1 MVVGKLTKKYSLLKR
16 MISLNIGVFIL
27 SLGIVMTIFANL
39 GFAPWEVF
47 HWGIAQTTG
56 ISLGRVN
63 IIVSFVIVILA
74 VLLGEKV
81 GIGTFIN
88 IVLIGLYIDLF
99 IYLGLIPQMTS
110 LIPGVLMLITGLFLI
125 ALGTALYM
133 AAGYGSGPRDSLM
146 VALERKTGLAV
157 GICRSIIELT
167 VCFIGWLL
175 GGLVGLG
182 TVIAV
187 FASGLCVQIVFAL
200 LRFDATKVKHEN
212 IDVTLRAFKNY
223 LSGEKVK
230 EEL

>member
-1 MVVGKLTKKYSLLKR
+1 MTKKYSLLKR
-16 MISLNIGVFIL
+16 ILSLNIGIIIL
-27 SLGIVMTIFANL
+27 SLGIVLTIYANV

-56 ISLGRVN
+56 ISLGKVS
-63 IIVSFVIVILA
+63 IIVSLVIITLA
-74 VLLGEKV
+74 ILLGEKA

-88 IVLIGLYIDLF
+88 LVLIGIYIDLF
-99 IYLGLIPQMTS
+99 FYLGFIPQMNS
-110 LIPGVLMLITGLFLI
+110 LLPGILMLISGLFLI

-182 TVIAV
+182 TIIAV
-187 FASGLCVQIVFAL
+187 FASGLCVQIVFTL
-200 LRFDATKVKHEN
+200 LRFDATKVKHETV
-212 IDVTLRAFKNY
+212 DMTFKALKRY

-230 EEL
+230 EEV